1 MNMFLHSKDA
11 ARIEWCDT
19 LNSPALIEGD
29 QLMKF
34 DVVVA
39 NPPFSL
45 DKWGAEDADT
55 TSTTASGAASR
66 RSPRATTPSSAT

>member
-29 QLMKF
+29 RLM
-34 DVVVA
+34 
-39 NPPFSL
+39 SL
-45 DKWGAEDADT
+45 RC
-55 TSTTASGAASR
+55 R
-66 RSPRATTPSSAT
+66 RGESALFAR